1 MEEEVRENWSSQ
13 HSYLRSWAKKEE
25 AFSFFGFQAAL
36 SFGEKQT
43 NFVVAESLEEPEAI
57 CCVALLP
64 RPHGPGMGCR
74 GSLHARFRVS
84 LLLNQTLGG
93 VLRAKVQGQLLD

>member
-1 MEEEVRENWSSQ
+1 MEEEVRYNGWSQ

-25 AFSFFGFQAAL
+25 AFPFSGFQAAL

-43 NFVVAESLEEPEAI
+43 NFVVTESLEEPEAI
-57 CCVALLP
+57 CCVVLLP

-74 GSLHARFRVS
+74 VSLHARFQVS

-93 VLRAKVQGQLLD
+93 VL